1 MEKCQKDG
9 IRVVASERKLSTEN
23 TEFGKKKSLFQQK
36 RITKY
41 ARRIKGLSDFKAHF
55 PRIAKVLH
63 INRLMARYE
72 KKQAEQ
78 VKSHQ
83 NNIISISINLN
94 RDIWE
99 IELQT

>member
-1 MEKCQKDG
+1 MEKCQKMELELLQVKENYQLK
-9 IRVVASERKLSTEN
+9 IQSLVRKITIST
-23 TEFGKKKSLFQQK
+23 K

-41 ARRIKGLSDFKAHF
+41 ARRIKSLSDFKTHF
-55 PRIAKVLH
+55 PRIAKLLY

-83 NNIISISINLN
+83 NKKI
-94 RDIWE
+94 
-99 IELQT
+99 

>member
-1 MEKCQKDG
+1 MF
-9 IRVVASERKLSTEN
+9 LSTFHYN
-23 TEFGKKKSLFQQK
+23 SQMPLKKSLFQQK
-36 RITKY
+36 RITRY
-41 ARRIKGLSDFKAHF
+41 ARRIKSLSDFKAHF
-55 PRIAKVLH
+55 PRIANLLH
-63 INRLMARYE
+63 INRLMAKYE

-83 NNIISISINLN
+83 NKRYNIYFNLN